1 MVCFYHETKD
11 GVHPPHQTKE
21 RSVAMAEN
29 NTVTS
34 YTDANGNI
42 ATSYKEATGK
52 ITYGMTNDYMFKI
65 VLESNLNILK
75 ALICALL
82 HLVPTDAITIH
93 VENPITP
100 GASIGDKGFVL
111 DIKVLMNGKII
122 INLEMQ
128 LTNLGNWID
137 RSLDYLCRS
146 YDNLLKGQDYDETM
160 EAIHIGFLNFT
171 LFDGKPE
178 FYATYKM
185 MNVKNSNI
193 YSDKFT
199 LGVVDLSKIEMA
211 TEEDKA
217 YGIDKWAK
225 LFKATTWEELKSMAA
240 QNAIFDN
247 VAQSM
252 FMFSCDA
259 NVMEQC
265 RRVEDHKK
273 FMAYQDKKIKSLEA
287 SNIEKDSTIANM
299 GSQLADMD
307 NQLADMGSQL
317 ADMGNHISEL
327 EAQIAALKA
336 ELVGK

>member
-265 RRVEDHKK
+265 RKVEDHQK
-273 FMAYQDKKIKSLEA
+273 FVNHLSNENESLKA
-287 SNIEKDSTIANM
+287 SNAEKDSTIANM
-299 GSQLADMD
+299 G
-307 NQLADMGSQL
+307 NQLADK
-317 ADMGNHISEL
+317 DNHISEL
-327 EAQIAALKA
+327 EAENNELAAKNA
-336 ELVGK
+336 ELMAEIANLKKH

>member
-1 MVCFYHETKD
+1 MWDSPRHTN
-11 GVHPPHQTKE
+11 E
-21 RSVAMAEN
+21 RSDAMSEN
-29 NTVTS
+29 NIITS
-34 YTDANGNI
+34 YKDSNGNI
-42 ATSYKEATGK
+42 ATNYKEATGK

-75 ALICALL
+75 SLICSLL
-82 HLVPTDAITIH
+82 HLVVSDAITIH

-100 GASIGDKGFVL
+100 GASVGEKGFIL

-146 YDNLLKGQDYDETM
+146 YDNLLKGQDYAETK
-160 EAIHIGFLNFT
+160 EAIHIGFLDFT
-171 LFDGKPE
+171 LFDAKPE

-199 LGVVDLSKIEMA
+199 LSVVDLSKIELA

-217 YGIDKWAK
+217 YGIDEWAK
-225 LFKATTWEELKSMAA
+225 LFKATTWEELKTMAS

-247 VAQSM
+247 VAQAM
-252 FMFSCDA
+252 FMYSSDP
-259 NVMEQC
+259 NVIEQC
-265 RRVEDHKK
+265 RKVEDHQR
-273 FMAYQDKKIKSLEA
+273 FMASQDNKIKSLEA
-287 SNIEKDSTIANM
+287 DKSKLE
-299 GSQLADMD
+299 AD
-307 NQLADMGSQL
+307 NSELVTK
-317 ADMGNHISEL
+317 NSEL
-327 EAQIAALKA
+327 EAEIALLRA
-336 ELVGK
+336 ELDKAKHQV

>member
-1 MVCFYHETKD
+1 
-11 GVHPPHQTKE
+11 
-21 RSVAMAEN
+21 MAEN
-29 NTVTS
+29 NTVIS

-42 ATSYKEATGK
+42 ATSYKDATGK

-100 GASIGDKGFVL
+100 GASVSDKGFIL
-111 DIKVLMNGKII
+111 DIKVLLNGKII

-146 YDNLLKGQDYDETM
+146 YDNLLKGQDYNETM

-171 LFDGKPE
+171 LFEDKPE

-199 LGVVDLSKIEMA
+199 LGVVDLSKINLA

-225 LFKATTWEELKSMAA
+225 LFKAATWEELKAMAT

-252 FMFSCDA
+252 FMYSCDP

-265 RRVEDHKK
+265 RRVEDHQK
-273 FMAYQDKKIKSLEA
+273 YVTHLTEENKSLKANNAE
-287 SNIEKDSTIANM
+287 NIK
-299 GSQLADMD
+299 
-307 NQLADMGSQL
+307 
-317 ADMGNHISEL
+317 HISEL
-327 EAQIAALKA
+327 EAENAALKA
-336 ELVGK
+336 ELAKNKL

>member
-1 MVCFYHETKD
+1 MLYSCNKRQGF
-11 GVHPPHQTKE
+11 PPHQTKE
-21 RSVAMAEN
+21 RSVAMTEN
-29 NTVTS
+29 NTVIS

-42 ATSYKEATGK
+42 ATSYKDATGK

-65 VLESNLNILK
+65 VLESNLEVLK

-82 HLVPTDAITIH
+82 HLMPTDAITIH

-100 GASIGDKGFVL
+100 GASIGSKGFIL
-111 DIKVLMNGKII
+111 DIKVLLNGKII

-128 LTNLGNWID
+128 LTDLGNWID

-146 YDNLLKGQDYDETM
+146 YDNLLKGHDYSETL
-160 EAIHIGFLNFT
+160 EAVHIGFLNFT
-171 LFDGKPE
+171 LFNDKPE

-199 LGVVDLSKIEMA
+199 LGVVDLNKIEIA

-225 LFKATTWEELKSMAA
+225 LFKATTWEELKTMAA
-240 QNAIFDN
+240 QNTIFDN

-252 FMFSCDA
+252 FMYSCDT

-265 RRVEDHKK
+265 QKVEDHRKLI
-273 FMAYQDKKIKSLEA
+273 AYKDERIKTLEA
-287 SNIEKDSTIANM
+287 SNADKD
-299 GSQLADMD
+299 
-307 NQLADMGSQL
+307 
-317 ADMGNHISEL
+317 NHISEL
-327 EAQIAALKA
+327 EAELAALKA
-336 ELVGK
+336 ELAKTKH

>member
-1 MVCFYHETKD
+1 
-11 GVHPPHQTKE
+11 
-21 RSVAMAEN
+21 MAEN

-265 RRVEDHKK
+265 RKVEDHQK
-273 FMAYQDKKIKSLEA
+273 FVNHLSNENESLKA
-287 SNIEKDSTIANM
+287 SNAEKDSTIANM
-299 GSQLADMD
+299 GSQLADKD
-307 NQLADMGSQL
+307 
-317 ADMGNHISEL
+317 NHISEL
-327 EAQIAALKA
+327 EAENAALRA
-336 ELVGK
+336 EIAKNKK